1 MGKYVNPGNS
11 AFQRIVKTG
20 KYVDKTGM
28 IEFTNNIINDL
39 RPLICFSRPR
49 RFGKSIAAHMLTAYY
64 SRGCDSREIFSGL
77 KVSELSTFEDELN
90 KNTVIYIDMQ
100 DIRSFAIRKK
110 RLDDIVP
117 LMQEEVIN
125 ELKKEYPDII
135 KEDENDVPNALAD
148 INIKTGEQ
156 FIVIIDEWDCLF
168 REEKNNEEIQEKYVN
183 FLRGMFKG
191 GSADSFMKL
200 AYITGILPIKKYGTQ
215 SALNNFNEYTMLE
228 PFGLAEYVGFT
239 EDEVKNLC
247 ETYNMDFS
255 ECKRWYDGYSFYDV
269 KSVYSPNSVINA
281 ITNRRFG
288 SYWTTTETYE
298 SLKFYID
305 TDFDDVRKK
314 ILSMLSGEPVDIN
327 PRTFQNDMKSME
339 NSDDVLTLL
348 IHLGYLAYNEAEGCA
363 YIPNEEVRKEFV
375 DATKNSS
382 REELSKVIKN
392 SDALLKATLR
402 KDGEE
407 VAERIEMAHQYYANT
422 KFYNNEQAL
431 RMVIMLA
438 YVSRVD
444 DYIEFQ
450 ELPGGKGYA
459 DILFF
464 PKKNS
469 RKPCLLIELKWNH
482 SSGGAI
488 AQIKEK
494 GYCDSIKNY
503 GGDILLVGI
512 NYDEKEKKHTC
523 DIEKFEYTN
532 NPELFTNHQN
542 AVNNS

>member
-1 MGKYVNPGNS
+1 MGKYVNPDNK
-11 AFQRIVKTG
+11 AFERIVKTG

-28 IEFTNNIINDL
+28 IEFTNNIINDI

-49 RFGKSIAAHMLTAYY
+49 RFGKTIAAHMLVAYY
-64 SRGCDSREIFSGL
+64 SKGCDSRDIFSKL
-77 KVSELSTFEDELN
+77 RVAESPIFEDELN
-90 KNTVIYIDMQ
+90 KNTVIYLDMQ
-100 DIRSFAIRKK
+100 EMRSIAKSENNSAE
-110 RLDDIVP
+110 VVSY
-117 LMQEEVIN
+117 MQTEIIS
-125 ELKKEYPDII
+125 ELRITFPDILD
-135 KEDENDVPNALAD
+135 KNEKVLSRALGT
-148 INIKTGEQ
+148 IFQKTGER

-168 REEKNNEEIQEKYVN
+168 REEKDNEEIQEKYVN
-183 FLRGMFKG
+183 FLRGIFKG
-191 GSADSFMKL
+191 GSADAFIKL

-215 SALNNFNEYTMLE
+215 SALNNFNEYTMVE

-239 EDEVKNLC
+239 EDEVKALC
-247 ETYNMDFS
+247 ESYHMDFL
-255 ECKRWYDGYSFYDV
+255 ECKRWYDGYSFYDM

-348 IHLGYLAYNEAEGCA
+348 IHLGYLAYNEVDGCA

-375 DATKNSS
+375 DATMNSS
-382 REELSKVIKN
+382 REELSRVIKN
-392 SDALLKATLR
+392 SNDLLKATLR
-402 KDGEE
+402 MDGQE

-469 RKPCLLIELKWNH
+469 RKPALLIELKWNH
-482 SSGGAI
+482 SGKGAI
-488 AQIKEK
+488 AQIKEN
-494 GYCDSIKNY
+494 GYCDAIQNF
-503 GGDILLVGI
+503 GGDVLLVGI
-512 NYDEKEKKHTC
+512 NYDEKAKEHSC
-523 DIEKFEYTN
+523 IIEKFQYKQ
-532 NPELFTNHQN
+532 P
-542 AVNNS
+542 

>member
-11 AFQRIVKTG
+11 AFSIVAGDET
-20 KYVDKTGM
+20 YVDKSGL
-28 IEFTNNIINDL
+28 IEFTNSRIGKM

-64 SRGCDSREIFSGL
+64 SKGCDSREIFSGL
-77 KVSELSTFEDELN
+77 KIAQSPSFERELN
-90 KNTVIYIDMQ
+90 KNTVIYLDIQWIKGVAAEQGKSEQIVSFMQ
-100 DIRSFAIRKK
+100 AKVI
-110 RLDDIVP
+110 
-117 LMQEEVIN
+117 EELLEI
-125 ELKKEYPDII
+125 YPDAVA
-135 KEDENDVPNALAD
+135 KDEKSLANALFCIFND
-148 INIKTGEQ
+148 TGDR

-168 REEKNNEEIQEKYVN
+168 REAKDNEELQDAYVS
-183 FLRGMFKG
+183 FLRTMFKG
-191 GSADSFMKL
+191 GSADSFIKL

-215 SALNNFNEYTMLE
+215 SALNNFDEYTMVE

-239 EDEVKNLC
+239 EDEVKALC
-247 ETYNMDFS
+247 EKYHMDFS
-255 ECKRWYDGYSFYDV
+255 ECKRWYDGYSFYDM
-269 KSVYSPNSVINA
+269 KSVYSPNSVIKA
-281 ITNRRFG
+281 VTNRRFG
-288 SYWTTTETYE
+288 SYWATTETYE

-327 PRTFQNDMKSME
+327 PRTFQNDMKNME

-402 KDGEE
+402 MDGDE

-469 RKPCLLIELKWNH
+469 RKPALLIELKWNH

-503 GGDILLVGI
+503 GGDILLAGI

-523 DIEKFEYTN
+523 DIEKFEYIDN
-532 NPELFTNHQN
+532 
-542 AVNNS
+542 